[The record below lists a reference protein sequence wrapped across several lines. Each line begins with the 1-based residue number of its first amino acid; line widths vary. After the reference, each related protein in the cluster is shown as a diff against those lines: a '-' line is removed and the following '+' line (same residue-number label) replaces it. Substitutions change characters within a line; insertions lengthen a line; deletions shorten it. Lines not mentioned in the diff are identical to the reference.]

1 MYSMNNAAAQYKR
14 INNEGAIE
22 GASPHN
28 LILMLMNG
36 GLERLVQARSAME
49 RGDTAL
55 KGSLIGKAISII
67 SGLQASLER
76 DQAPD
81 LVDNLE
87 RLYDYMQRRLLEANL
102 KNDPAMLDEV
112 NDLLRTV
119 KSAWI
124 EIDPAR
130 KSA

>member
-76 DQAPD
+76 GQAPE

-87 RLYDYMQRRLLEANL
+87 RLYDYMQRRLLEANI

>member
-76 DQAPD
+76 GQAPE

-87 RLYDYMQRRLLEANL
+87 RLYDYMQRRLLEAHI
-102 KNDPAMLDEV
+102 KNDP
-112 NDLLRTV
+112 T
-119 KSAWI
+119 SC
-124 EIDPAR
+124 
-130 KSA
+130 

>member
-76 DQAPD
+76 GQAPE

-87 RLYDYMQRRLLEANL
+87 RLYDYMQRRLLEANI

-112 NDLLRTV
+112 NELLRTV

>member
-1 MYSMNNAAAQYKR
+1 MYSMSNAAAQYKR

-76 DQAPD
+76 GQAPE

-87 RLYDYMQRRLLEANL
+87 RLYDYMQRRLLEANI

>member
-76 DQAPD
+76 GQAPE

-87 RLYDYMQRRLLEANL
+87 RLYDYMQRRLLEANI

-112 NDLLRTV
+112 NELLRTV

-130 KSA
+130 KYA